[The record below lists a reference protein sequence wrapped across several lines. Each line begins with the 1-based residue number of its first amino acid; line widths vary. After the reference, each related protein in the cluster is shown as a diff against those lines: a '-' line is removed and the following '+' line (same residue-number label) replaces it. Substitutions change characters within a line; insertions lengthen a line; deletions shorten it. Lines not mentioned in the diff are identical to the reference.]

1 MSDHTEPGLYPDIN
15 FADYQALPF
24 INHTKLR
31 WGEKSSRHMDWAL
44 RGLLDRKSTESMLM
58 GRLIHCAVLEGM
70 DQAEFRFPLAEP
82 CGVPRKSGANKGVP
96 CGNASTRQLNGE
108 WFCGVHAPEG
118 ATTLEDYATE
128 ADFETVKQLN
138 HELRL
143 HPVVKLLRQFG
154 GCELTFIADI
164 DGVRCKGRIDKY
176 IQARPSIGLP
186 ATVIDLKTI
195 QPGEGAIEKCR
206 SAAASYG
213 YHVQAAMYQAALQSI
228 LGVDEVSVV
237 LVFIEKNAPFDCT
250 VIQATELDMN
260 IGRSDLMRWL
270 GIYKEGMRTGN
281 WPGVCADI
289 EHGLL
294 PERYT
299 RSYTGNY
306 A

>member
-1 MSDHTEPGLYPDIN
+1 MSEHTEPGLYPDIN

-24 INHTKLR
+24 VNHTKLR
-31 WGEKSSRHMDWAL
+31 WGEKSPRHMDWAL

-96 CGNASTRQLNGE
+96 CGNSSTRQLNGE

-164 DGVRCKGRIDKY
+164 DGVPQDLLADPEEVAQIRKARQQAMQQQQEMKM
-176 IQARPSIGLP
+176 IQDAANVVKTGSEIGSNAAGALP
-186 ATVIDLKTI
+186 DMM
-195 QPGEGAIEKCR
+195 GAI
-206 SAAASYG
+206 SG
-213 YHVQAAMYQAALQSI
+213 QA
-228 LGVDEVSVV
+228 
-237 LVFIEKNAPFDCT
+237 
-250 VIQATELDMN
+250 
-260 IGRSDLMRWL
+260 
-270 GIYKEGMRTGN
+270 
-281 WPGVCADI
+281 
-289 EHGLL
+289 
-294 PERYT
+294 
-299 RSYTGNY
+299 
-306 A
+306 